1 MRRIVDPRQTTLFDS
16 YHAALNEA
24 GRRDLLNGWPGVFRH
39 VILERMP
46 VRALGKHFHPRLGR
60 PTQELYS
67 MAGLILLME
76 FRNWTKE
83 QAVWAYRFH
92 MEVQYA
98 LNLEPVAQD
107 LSLRTLER

>member
-1 MRRIVDPRQTTLFDS
+1 MDS
-16 YHAALNEA
+16 YDEVLNEA
-24 GRRDLLNGWPGVFRH
+24 GRRDLLNHWPGVFRH

-46 VRALGKHFHPRLGR
+46 VRALGQHFHPRLGR
-60 PTQELYS
+60 PTQEFYS

-76 FRNWTKE
+76 FMNWTKE

-92 MEVQYA
+92 VEVQYA
-98 LNLEPVAQD
+98 LNLGPVAHD